1 MNFNLLQQ
9 DKFKLLL
16 IIYDAAEVC
25 NIYLESIYV
34 LSRAYCL
41 IINSSNKSGT
51 MHNSMGKGVRM
62 LAAERRQYIM
72 DIAQNDKRVLVSELS
87 QKFNVTEETIRRDLE
102 KLEKEGIL
110 TRTYGGAII
119 NKHTNEDLPFVT
131 RQRANLEIKQ
141 AIARKALNYIHDG
154 ETLMMDPSS
163 SSMELM
169 KLLKHRSHL
178 TIITNSAVSMHELA
192 STGHQMISTGG
203 TLRASS
209 LSLTGTVA
217 QDTVRKYHVDKL
229 ILSCKALSL
238 NKGIMDSNEPE
249 SELKRTMLQQAAK
262 VILLADH
269 TKFDKTAFVQLASFS
284 NIDML
289 ITDQEPAP
297 EWIQLLQDQEI
308 ELVY

>member
-1 MNFNLLQQ
+1 M
-9 DKFKLLL
+9 
-16 IIYDAAEVC
+16 
-25 NIYLESIYV
+25 
-34 LSRAYCL
+34 
-41 IINSSNKSGT
+41 
-51 MHNSMGKGVRM
+51 
-62 LAAERRQYIM
+62 
-72 DIAQNDKRVLVSELS
+72 
-87 QKFNVTEETIRRDLE
+87 
-102 KLEKEGIL
+102 
-110 TRTYGGAII
+110 
-119 NKHTNEDLPFVT
+119 
-131 RQRANLEIKQ
+131 
-141 AIARKALNYIHDG
+141 
-154 ETLMMDPSS
+154 
-163 SSMELM
+163 
-169 KLLKHRSHL
+169 
-178 TIITNSAVSMHELA
+178 
-192 STGHQMISTGG
+192 
-203 TLRASS
+203 
-209 LSLTGTVA
+209 TGTVA